1 MHACWRGESVVV
13 MVGMC
18 VVQATYD
25 EIKRVIKEASQ
36 SDQLKE
42 YIAYTEDQVSTR
54 VFGFPLNL

>member
-1 MHACWRGESVVV
+1 M
-13 MVGMC
+13 
-18 VVQATYD
+18 QATYD

-54 VFGFPLNL
+54 VLVGKKGVPKLSD